1 MTRLEALGR
10 DLGVARDDVL
20 GGLLLAGLLGRLLSS
35 LSRGGDVGRADV
47 DRLDLLRVLDVGLGL
62 RDCCAGVSGERGVS
76 GVPPNAE
83 VVGK

>member
-20 GGLLLAGLLGRLLSS
+20 GGLLLAGLLGRLLGS

-62 RDCCAGVSGERGVS
+62 RDCCAKGRGRQ
-76 GVPPNAE
+76 GLDLE
-83 VVGK
+83 KE